1 MSKEAE
7 IKFLIKLDDKGAPD
21 EIYWSASDSDLAG
34 YVPCDSLMI
43 SVWDRSEKNTMSVDL
58 WTDEMQVGEMNAHF
72 YFTLMKMADTYARA
86 TSNQDL
92 SDMIRTF
99 AGEFAK
105 KVEEFAVKPN

>member
-7 IKFLIKLDDKGAPD
+7 IKFLIKLDDKGVPG
-21 EIYWSASDSDLAG
+21 EIYWSASESGIEG

-58 WTDEMQVGEMNAHF
+58 WTNRMQVGEMNAHF
-72 YFTLMKMADTYARA
+72 YFSLMKMADTYVRA
-86 TSNQDL
+86 TGNQEL
-92 SDMIRTF
+92 SDMIRDF

-105 KVEEFAVKPN
+105 RFEEFASKDG

>member
-7 IKFLIKLDDKGAPD
+7 IKFLIKLDDKGVPGD
-21 EIYWSASDSDLAG
+21 IYWSASESGIEG

-58 WTDEMQVGEMNAHF
+58 WTNRMQVGEMNAHF
-72 YFTLMKMADTYARA
+72 YFSLMKMADTYGRA
-86 TSNQDL
+86 TGNQEL
-92 SDMIRTF
+92 SAMIKDF

-105 KVEEFAVKPN
+105 KLEEFTVKDG

>member
-7 IKFLIKLDDKGAPD
+7 IKFLIKLDDKGVPGD
-21 EIYWSASDSDLAG
+21 IYWSASESGIEG

-58 WTDEMQVGEMNAHF
+58 WTNRMQVGEMNAHF
-72 YFTLMKMADTYARA
+72 YFSLMKMADTYGRA
-86 TSNQDL
+86 TGNQEL
-92 SDMIRTF
+92 SAMIRDF

-105 KVEEFAVKPN
+105 KLEEFTVKDG

>member
-7 IKFLIKLDDKGAPD
+7 IKFLIKLDDKGSPE
-21 EIYWSASDSDLAG
+21 EIYWSASDSNLEG

-58 WTDEMQVGEMNAHF
+58 WTNEMQVGEMNAHY
-72 YFTLMKMADTYARA
+72 YFTLMKMADTYGRA
-86 TSNQDL
+86 TSNQEL
-92 SDMIRTF
+92 SDMIRKF

-105 KVEEFAVKPN
+105 KVEDFAVKPG

>member
-7 IKFLIKLDDKGAPD
+7 IKFLIKLDDKGVPGD
-21 EIYWSASDSDLAG
+21 IYWSASESGIEG

-58 WTDEMQVGEMNAHF
+58 WTSRMQVGEMNAHF
-72 YFTLMKMADTYARA
+72 YFSLMKMADTYGRA
-86 TSNQDL
+86 TGNQEL
-92 SDMIRTF
+92 SGMIRDF

-105 KVEEFAVKPN
+105 KLEEFTVKDG

>member
-7 IKFLIKLDDKGAPD
+7 IKFLIKLDDKGVPGD
-21 EIYWSASDSDLAG
+21 IYWSASESGIDG

-58 WTDEMQVGEMNAHF
+58 WTNRMQVGEMNAHF
-72 YFTLMKMADTYARA
+72 YFSLMKMADTYVRA
-86 TSNQDL
+86 TANQEH
-92 SDMIRTF
+92 SDMIRNF

-105 KVEEFAVKPN
+105 RFEEFASKDG

>member
-7 IKFLIKLDDKGAPD
+7 IKFLIKLDDKGAPE
-21 EIYWSASDSDLAG
+21 EIFWSASDSNFEG

-58 WTDEMQVGEMNAHF
+58 WTDEMQVGEMNAHY
-72 YFTLMKMADTYARA
+72 YFTLMKMADTYSRA
-86 TSNQDL
+86 TSNQEL
-92 SDMIRTF
+92 SDMIRKF

-105 KVEEFAVKPN
+105 KVGDFAVKPG

>member
-1 MSKEAE
+1 MPKEAE
-7 IKFLIKLDDKGAPD
+7 IKFLIKLDDKGAPE
-21 EIYWSASDSDLAG
+21 EIYWSASDSGLEG

-58 WTDEMQVGEMNAHF
+58 WTNEMQVGEMNAHY

-92 SDMIRTF
+92 SDMIRKF

-105 KVEEFAVKPN
+105 KVEDFAVKPG